1 MPPRPSQNLDQAL
14 LAAGLELFPR
24 RGCAGLTVREVADA
38 AGVNLGMFH
47 YHFKSR
53 EGFLKALLQG
63 VYESMYAG
71 LAFEGARGG
80 DPVENLRA
88 AVRFMGRFVRQNRP
102 FIARLMA
109 DALSG
114 DAVALDFARNNMPR
128 HLGVVHALIVAA
140 QKAGRIRALPPP
152 QALGLL
158 AGATAFP
165 ILFAG
170 SVAESGVLGDSG
182 SRELHDLLLSDD
194 AIDARIDL
202 ALSALVIA
210 PLDAKRKPQ
219 AKASRAGPRA
229 PRKPKGRP

>member
-14 LAAGLELFPR
+14 IAAGLALFPR
-24 RGCAGLTVREVADA
+24 RGCAGLAVREVAET

-53 EGFLKALLQG
+53 EAFLRALLQN
-63 VYESMYAG
+63 VYERMYAD
-71 LAFEGARGG
+71 LTFEGARAE
-80 DPVENLRA
+80 DPVANLRA
-88 AVRFMGRFVRQNRP
+88 AVCFLGRFVRRNRP

-114 DAVALDFARNNMPR
+114 EPVALEFARANMPR
-128 HLGVVHALIVAA
+128 HLGLVHALIVAA
-140 QKAGRIRALPPP
+140 QKAGRLKPVPPP

-165 ILFAG
+165 ILVG
-170 SVAESGVLGDSG
+170 GTVVDSGVLGEDG
-182 SRELHDLLLSDD
+182 SRELTDLILSDE
-194 AIDARIDL
+194 ALDARIDL
-202 ALSALVIA
+202 ALSALLLPQQPAAKSKA
-210 PLDAKRKPQ
+210 P
-219 AKASRAGPRA
+219 RAGPRA